1 MTVTHKVSADPD
13 VSTRTA
19 LGVLRFVDPVTGQ
32 SVTEGL
38 SVIARARN
46 KAILATPST
55 RGVHIFH
62 QLPGMSAASFWDGE
76 DVSVAPSSYEFDIEV
91 RDTSRRFFSTAFKT
105 SFPAW
110 PETAPICQEGDT
122 LDRNIPL
129 FSAPWRLPRNDLAI
143 VRGTLQVSSTKKP
156 AAWALLRAY
165 RKDDDV
171 MTATPVSQGVAGPDG
186 EFMLMFPWP
195 KADTP
200 ALAGPKGP
208 HWSVRIQACYDS
220 PGTQVSVDDLPD
232 GEKRLPA
239 LCSILKQQP
248 ATLLQ
253 ETGPDVEL
261 GPHEMTPGQTLLL
274 RTSGEKVLYVK

>member
-1 MTVTHKVSADPD
+1 MTVTHKVSAAPD
-13 VSTRTA
+13 VSARVA
-19 LGVLRFVDPVTGQ
+19 LGALRFVDPVTGE

-62 QLPGMSAASFWDGE
+62 QLTGMSAASFWDG
-76 DVSVAPSSYEFDIEV
+76 DASVVPSSYEFNIEV
-91 RDTSRRFFSTAFKT
+91 RDTLRRFFSTAFKT

-110 PETAPICQEGDT
+110 PEAAPICPEVVA

-143 VRGTLQVSSTKKP
+143 IRGTLQVSPTKKP

-171 MTATPVSQGVAGPDG
+171 MTAIPVSQGVAGPDG

-200 ALAGPKGP
+200 ALGGPKGP
-208 HWSVRIQACYDS
+208 RWSVRIQACYDS
-220 PGTQVSVDDLPD
+220 PGMPVAEADLPD
-232 GEKRLPA
+232 GEERLPA

-253 ETGPDVEL
+253 KTGPDVEL
-261 GPHEMTPGQTLLL
+261 GPQEMTPGQTLLL
-274 RTSGEKVLYVK
+274 RTSGEKVLYLK

>member
-13 VSTRTA
+13 VSVRMA
-19 LGVLRFVDPVTGQ
+19 LGALRFVDPVTGQ

-46 KAILATPST
+46 KAIIATPST

-62 QLPGMSAASFWDGE
+62 QLPGMNAVSFQDGE
-76 DVSVAPSSYEFDIEV
+76 DVSVVPSPYEFNIEV
-91 RDTSRRFFSTAFKT
+91 RDTARRFFSTAFKT
-105 SFPAW
+105 SFPTW
-110 PETAPICQEGDT
+110 PGAVPTCSGGVA
-122 LDRNIPL
+122 LDGNIPL
-129 FSAPWRLPRNDLAI
+129 FSAPWRSPRSDFAVI
-143 VRGTLQVSSTKKP
+143 RGTLRVSPNKKP

-171 MTATPVSQGVAGPDG
+171 TTATPVSQGVAGADG

-195 KADTP
+195 KADAP

-208 HWSVRIQACYDS
+208 RWSVRIQAFYDS
-220 PGTQVSVDDLPD
+220 PGPQVAEADMPD
-232 GEKRLPA
+232 GEERLPA

-248 ATLLQ
+248 ATLLK

-261 GPHEMTPGQTLLL
+261 GLQEMTPGQTLLL
-274 RTSGEKVLYVK
+274 RTSGEKVLYLK

>member
-1 MTVTHKVSADPD
+1 MTVTHKLSADPD
-13 VSTRTA
+13 ISARMA
-19 LGVLRFVDPVTGQ
+19 LGALRFVDPVTGQ

-46 KAILATPST
+46 RAIIATPST

-62 QLPGMSAASFWDGE
+62 RLPGMGAASFYDDQ
-76 DVSVAPSSYEFDIEV
+76 DVSVVPSSYEFNIEV
-91 RDTSRRFFSTAFKT
+91 RDASRRFFSTAFKA

-110 PETAPICQEGDT
+110 PEAAPICPEVDT
-122 LDRNIPL
+122 LDGNIPL
-129 FSAPWRLPRNDLAI
+129 FSTPWRLPRNDFAI
-143 VRGTLQVSSTKKP
+143 IRGKLQVSSTMKP

-171 MTATPVSQGVAGPDG
+171 MTAAPVSQGVSAANG

-195 KADTP
+195 KADPP

-208 HWSVRIQACYDS
+208 RWSVRIQACYDS
-220 PGTQVSVDDLPD
+220 PGIEGGLPD
-232 GEKRLPA
+232 GEERLPA

-261 GPHEMTPGQTLLL
+261 GLQEMTPGQTLLL
-274 RTSGEKVLYVK
+274 RTSGEKVLYLK

>member
-1 MTVTHKVSADPD
+1 MTVTHKVPADPD
-13 VSTRTA
+13 VSVRTA
-19 LGVLRFVDPVTGQ
+19 LGALRFVDPVTGQ

-62 QLPGMSAASFWDGE
+62 QLPGMSAASFRDGE
-76 DVSVAPSSYEFDIEV
+76 DVSVVPSSYEFNIEV
-91 RDTSRRFFSTAFKT
+91 RDTSRRFFSTALKT

-110 PETAPICQEGDT
+110 PETAPICQGDS

-143 VRGTLQVSSTKKP
+143 IRGTLRISSTGKP

-171 MTATPVSQGVAGPDG
+171 MTTHVSQGVAGPDG

-208 HWSVRIQACYDS
+208 RWSVRIQACYDS
-220 PGTQVSVDDLPD
+220 PDTQVAEADLPD
-232 GEKRLPA
+232 GERRLPA

-261 GPHEMTPGQTLLL
+261 GLQEMTPGQTLLL
-274 RTSGEKVLYVK
+274 RTSGEKVLYLK